1 MKAKILAKLK
11 NSNTYISGQELSK
24 EFNVSRT
31 AIWKIISRL
40 REEGYEIEAVK
51 NKGYRIV
58 SVPDILSKS
67 ELESVV
73 KSEYTICYEDEV
85 DSTNNY
91 AKRIAE
97 QGAKNKTLV
106 VSDCQFAGKG
116 RKGKSFSSVKQQG
129 IFMTLLIRPDI
140 KPQNASM
147 LTIIAAVAV
156 QNGIYKATGLE
167 CKIKWPNDIIC
178 NGKKICGILTEMST
192 EMQSIN
198 YIVIGI
204 GINTGNDSFPD
215 DIKDVAT
222 SIKIETGG
230 KSYKRSS
237 IIAEVI
243 NSFDEYYEKFVSCQ
257 NLSCIKEYYDKYLV
271 NAGEKVKIVGEKESY
286 EAVAIGIDDDGELL
300 VNRNGK
306 IVKIVSGE
314 VSVRGVYGYV

>member
-11 NSNTYISGQELSK
+11 NSDTYISGQELSQ

-31 AIWKIISRL
+31 AIWKIITKL
-40 REEGYEIEAVK
+40 REEGYEIEAIK
-51 NKGYRIV
+51 NKGYKIV
-58 SVPDILSKS
+58 NAPDILSKS

-73 KSEYTICYEDEV
+73 KDEYTICYEDEV

-91 AKRIAE
+91 AKKIAE
-97 QGAKNKTLV
+97 QGAKNKTLI
-106 VSDCQFAGKG
+106 VSDCQYAGKG
-116 RKGKSFSSVKQQG
+116 RKGKSFASARHQG
-129 IFMTLLIRPDI
+129 IFMTILIRPDI
-140 KPQNASM
+140 KPQNASK

-156 QNGIYKATGLE
+156 WAGIYKATGLK

-215 DIKDVAT
+215 DIKEVAT
-222 SIKIETGG
+222 SIKIEAGG

-243 NSFDEYYEKFVSCQ
+243 NSFDIYYEKFTECQ
-257 NLSCIKEYYDKYLV
+257 NLGFIKEDYNKYLV
-271 NAGEKVKIVGEKESY
+271 NAGERVKIFGEKESY
-286 EAVAIGIDDDGELL
+286 EAVALGIDDDGELL
-300 VNRNGK
+300 INRDGK